1 MVRLAGTFS
10 QLAPFKA
17 LVVGDLMLDIY
28 TTGSIDRISPEAPV
42 PVLHIKKRHQKAG
55 GAGNVALGLVSLG
68 GNVSIMGRVGHD
80 ASGLAVRKALKD
92 AGVDTSY
99 LFDEKGVITPLK
111 NRIIAENQQLLRID
125 EETKFPPSQQIE
137 DQMLQALEKEIASFS
152 IVTVSDYN
160 KGTLTPRLLQGII
173 AMSNACGIPVVCDP
187 KGVDFSLYQR
197 AFIVKPNTKEA
208 YFAAGLPSEAS
219 LDEVADALFQKTQ
232 SPHLLITKSGD
243 GMSLFTRNGPRKDFP
258 VQVREVV
265 DVTGA
270 GDTVLATLSAAIASS
285 LPLDD
290 AVHLANISASIA
302 IEKMGCALVTL
313 SDVARRLLETDVDSK
328 VFHETH
334 LYALQKAR
342 EKCVISILEV
352 DTNEG
357 ITPKLLQTIRTIA
370 KSPSEELVLYIQD
383 DVPDEDF
390 IHVLSSLN
398 EVDFIILRK
407 ESLQHLCQ
415 SIRPK
420 KVYFT
425 KKNETAPS
433 WLSALSTGS

>member
-55 GAGNVALGLVSLG
+55 GADNVALGLVSLG

-160 KGTLTPRLLQGII
+160 NRFI
-173 AMSNACGIPVVCDP
+173 A
-187 KGVDFSLYQR
+187 
-197 AFIVKPNTKEA
+197 TK
-208 YFAAGLPSEAS
+208 
-219 LDEVADALFQKTQ
+219 
-232 SPHLLITKSGD
+232 
-243 GMSLFTRNGPRKDFP
+243 
-258 VQVREVV
+258 
-265 DVTGA
+265 
-270 GDTVLATLSAAIASS
+270 
-285 LPLDD
+285 LPL
-290 AVHLANISASIA
+290 HYI
-302 IEKMGCALVTL
+302 
-313 SDVARRLLETDVDSK
+313 
-328 VFHETH
+328 
-334 LYALQKAR
+334 
-342 EKCVISILEV
+342 
-352 DTNEG
+352 
-357 ITPKLLQTIRTIA
+357 
-370 KSPSEELVLYIQD
+370 VL
-383 DVPDEDF
+383 
-390 IHVLSSLN
+390 N
-398 EVDFIILRK
+398 
-407 ESLQHLCQ
+407 
-415 SIRPK
+415 
-420 KVYFT
+420 
-425 KKNETAPS
+425 
-433 WLSALSTGS
+433 